1 MQEQSF
7 QQMVYEQ
14 LDIYLEKMQ
23 LILTSY
29 HVQKIN
35 SKWTIPKCK
44 SCIIKLLDKNIQV
57 APFQSWIR

>member
-1 MQEQSF
+1 
-7 QQMVYEQ
+7 MVFEQ

-57 APFQSWIR
+57 APFQS